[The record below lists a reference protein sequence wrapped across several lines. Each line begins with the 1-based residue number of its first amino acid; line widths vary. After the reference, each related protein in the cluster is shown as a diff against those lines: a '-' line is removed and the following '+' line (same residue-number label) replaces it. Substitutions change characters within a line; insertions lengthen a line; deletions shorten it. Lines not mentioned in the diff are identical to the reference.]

1 MNGKHDS
8 RSFKQVSRTFLN
20 RILEPVCGHF
30 FATTVSS
37 TGSWKVYESVLT
49 RVICWWNLRGY
60 IRTLYIED
68 IQRTFENI
76 LKEFSVLW
84 PFRLKATS
92 LTADWHNGPVITT
105 SSRFPSAT
113 DDYFHQSLDDPMQ
126 RLVQWWATRQR
137 NGLCCKSP
145 EDLLS
150 EVPPSSVLHHV
161 PNCSS
166 HRSCPTSR
174 EKLEKTKQ
182 LRIQEKEGEFFGGK
196 AEWKHV
202 FVSIR
207 VYFWLKSYKS
217 WTPQTQKKSGTRTT
231 SKLQRNFFTTH

>member
-20 RILEPVCGHF
+20 QFAGIFLQQLFQARILESVWKCAHQSYLLVKPSRIHSDPVHRRH
-30 FATTVSS
+30 
-37 TGSWKVYESVLT
+37 SV
-49 RVICWWNLRGY
+49 
-60 IRTLYIED
+60 
-68 IQRTFENI
+68 QRTFENI

-105 SSRFPSAT
+105 SSRFPSAS

-182 LRIQEKEGEFFGGK
+182 LRIQEKEGEFFCWQGGVK
-196 AEWKHV
+196 TCVCVH
-202 FVSIR
+202 
-207 VYFWLKSYKS
+207 
-217 WTPQTQKKSGTRTT
+217 
-231 SKLQRNFFTTH
+231 